1 MRSNNNNIDK
11 RRKPAVPK
19 FNLPTMSLV
28 KTQPVLNQPSMLQ
41 QQLPTLPET
50 TTSIAQTQE
59 SQTRN
64 TTEEYFNTIVQPS
77 QLQPSLAELTG
88 TLAPLPIQSV
98 IEPPPQPQF
107 QPTTVFPLA
116 LQDPSSLTLQD
127 TSALASQDPPIQSSD
142 NQDNTVVKVNDE
154 SSVEGSIM
162 SIEKDPTR
170 KFRHYHFKEI
180 DDELDRTFG
189 LDHTN
194 DSTIL
199 DIIVVYVKGQKILYT
214 EAKTLCEQ
222 RLNALMIPAIFNTA
236 ICTILSLVLKDLV
249 FGATIVSVLNGI
261 NALFL
266 TLITYLKLDARAE
279 AHRTSAYKFD
289 KLQSFLEFNSGKVLF
304 TTPNKDN
311 KSEYDIYQIMKIAEK
326 EIREIK
332 ETNQFILPEL
342 VRFKFPILYSTNVFS
357 LVKEYMNEDM
367 QLVNK
372 FKDALN
378 RKQDYKMK
386 LANLDE
392 NCDSKEREQ
401 LENELANADNTCK
414 EMLNKI
420 IEKKKDYLKIDDS
433 YQQEVDTYIMRMRPG
448 LCDWLKS

>member
-1 MRSNNNNIDK
+1 MKSTNENSEK
-11 RRKPAVPK
+11 RKKPAVPQ
-19 FNLPTMSLV
+19 FNSLTMSSV
-28 KTQPVLNQPSMLQ
+28 KGVAAQ
-41 QQLPTLPET
+41 TLPEVEQSQSN
-50 TTSIAQTQE
+50 SIGYPGTA
-59 SQTRN
+59 
-64 TTEEYFNTIVQPS
+64 S
-77 QLQPSLAELTG
+77 QLQSQFETEPTPS
-88 TLAPLPIQSV
+88 PIQPAKEPQLL
-98 IEPPPQPQF
+98 IEPP
-107 QPTTVFPLA
+107 L
-116 LQDPSSLTLQD
+116 SS
-127 TSALASQDPPIQSSD
+127 SQETPGQSSD
-142 NQDNTVVKVNDE
+142 NHEIIDTIIKVNDE
-154 SSVEGSIM
+154 ISVEGSIM
-162 SIEKDPTR
+162 PIEKDTAR
-170 KFRHYHFKEI
+170 KFRHYRFKEI
-180 DDELDRTFG
+180 DEELDRTFG

-236 ICTILSLVLKDLV
+236 ICTILSLVLKDLE

-342 VRFKFPILYSTNVFS
+342 VRFKFPVLYSTNVFS
-357 LVKEYMNEDM
+357 VVKEYMNEDM

-378 RKQDYKMK
+378 RKQDYKFK

-392 NCDSKEREQ
+392 TCDSKDREVI
-401 LENELANADNTCK
+401 ESELAIADNICK
-414 EMLNKI
+414 EMLCKI

-433 YQQEVDTYIMRMRPG
+433 YQDEVDRYIGRMRPG
-448 LCDWLKS
+448 VCDWLKS

>member
-1 MRSNNNNIDK
+1 MNNKAKNEVVRRRSFTRLI
-11 RRKPAVPK
+11 
-19 FNLPTMSLV
+19 
-28 KTQPVLNQPSMLQ
+28 
-41 QQLPTLPET
+41 LPEKEQGGQSAQSGVASNVVEQPEQAQVKPEISPIQPAKVPELREPPMPPEPVSSETVKDADENDRET
-50 TTSIAQTQE
+50 TD
-59 SQTRN
+59 
-64 TTEEYFNTIVQPS
+64 TIV
-77 QLQPSLAELTG
+77 
-88 TLAPLPIQSV
+88 
-98 IEPPPQPQF
+98 
-107 QPTTVFPLA
+107 
-116 LQDPSSLTLQD
+116 D
-127 TSALASQDPPIQSSD
+127 
-142 NQDNTVVKVNDE
+142 VND
-154 SSVEGSIM
+154 VNDDNALKGSIM
-162 SIEKDPTR
+162 STDTNSLK
-170 KFRHYHFKEI
+170 KYRHYHFKEI

-236 ICTILSLVLKDLV
+236 ICTILSLVLKDIS

-266 TLITYLKLDARAE
+266 SLITYLKLDARAE

-304 TTPNKDN
+304 TLPKEDN

-332 ETNQFILPEL
+332 ETNQFILPEH
-342 VRFKFPILYSTNVFS
+342 VRFKFPTLYSTNVFS
-357 LVKEYMNEDM
+357 VVKEYMNDDM
-367 QLVNK
+367 KLVNQL
-372 FKDALN
+372 KDKMN
-378 RKQDYKMK
+378 MRQDVRKK
-386 LANLDE
+386 LDE
-392 NCDSKEREQ
+392 AGGRDSN
-401 LENELANADNTCK
+401 LEAKIAEIDTDCK
-414 EMLNKI
+414 RMLNDI

-433 YQQEVDTYIMRMRPG
+433 YQEEVDLYIKGMRTG

>member
-1 MRSNNNNIDK
+1 MNNKLKNEGER
-11 RRKPAVPK
+11 RRKLSIPRQV
-19 FNLPTMSLV
+19 
-28 KTQPVLNQPSMLQ
+28 
-41 QQLPTLPET
+41 LPEKEQSAQSAQSAQSGQSGIGDNVVQYPEQALIKPEASPIQPAKVPEPREPPEPVSSETVKDADENDRET
-50 TTSIAQTQE
+50 TD
-59 SQTRN
+59 
-64 TTEEYFNTIVQPS
+64 TIV
-77 QLQPSLAELTG
+77 
-88 TLAPLPIQSV
+88 
-98 IEPPPQPQF
+98 
-107 QPTTVFPLA
+107 
-116 LQDPSSLTLQD
+116 D
-127 TSALASQDPPIQSSD
+127 
-142 NQDNTVVKVNDE
+142 VNDDNALK
-154 SSVEGSIM
+154 GSIM
-162 SIEKDPTR
+162 TTDTNSLK
-170 KFRHYHFKEI
+170 KYRHYHFKEI

-236 ICTILSLVLKDLV
+236 ICTILSLVLKDIS

-266 TLITYLKLDARAE
+266 SLITYLKLDARAE

-304 TTPNKDN
+304 TLPKEDN

-332 ETNQFILPEL
+332 ETNQFILPEH
-342 VRFKFPILYSTNVFS
+342 VRFKFPTLYSTNVFS
-357 LVKEYMNEDM
+357 VVKEYMNDDM
-367 QLVNK
+367 KLVNQL
-372 FKDALN
+372 KDKMN
-378 RKQDYKMK
+378 MRQDVRKK
-386 LANLDE
+386 LEEAGGR
-392 NCDSKEREQ
+392 DSI
-401 LENELANADNTCK
+401 LEAKIAEIDTECK
-414 EMLNKI
+414 RMLNEI

-433 YQQEVDTYIMRMRPG
+433 YQEEVDLYIKGMRTG